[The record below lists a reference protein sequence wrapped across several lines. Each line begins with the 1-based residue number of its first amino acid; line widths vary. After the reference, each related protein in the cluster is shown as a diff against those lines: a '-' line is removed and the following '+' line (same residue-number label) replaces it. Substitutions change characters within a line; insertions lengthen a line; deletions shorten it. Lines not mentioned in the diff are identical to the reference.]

1 MPGIAEMLAEAQ
13 SLLKL
18 QRFAEA
24 DRLYAG
30 VLEIEPQ
37 HADALLQRSRL
48 AVMQGRLSDARAML
62 ECILESEPNHAP
74 ACQGLAVVSQRAGDL
89 VQAAAWYARIEQIDP
104 SDPGAAYNSSVVQQQ
119 LGQLRQAESSL
130 RRAISLDARF
140 APAANNLGNL
150 LMQQARYTEAEATYR
165 QAVGAAPTLVQAHY
179 NLGLVLQ
186 KLGRLDEAEH
196 AFQSALDLKPNDPA
210 ALLAMGS
217 LKQDA
222 KDCEQALVWYRR
234 ALAATPDLID
244 GHFNLGTALRD
255 LQRPNEA
262 LATFRQ
268 ALAIAS
274 SGAGL
279 ARFAEL
285 PQAVSGAYFEIGG
298 LLRQQDDIEAWIAHY
313 NTCPAQLRGDVRHA
327 QYGLGIAMYLGDPW
341 RAEQELA
348 RVLPNVDRLV
358 DLGALA
364 RLLPILQYLDV
375 GQRDLLRF
383 YRRFNELAEIFTR
396 GMRFAADPG
405 SRQGRRI
412 RIGYLSP
419 DFKIHVMGLLMVE
432 VIARHD
438 RARFEIFL
446 YAIDGVDDALTER
459 FRAACDHYVRLD
471 SPSSSDNAR
480 RIAADRLDL
489 LVDLGGH
496 MAGSRPLILAY
507 KPAPVQIT
515 HLGYHGSLGLEN
527 VDFKLT
533 DAHADLPG
541 NAQFLLERLLPMD
554 GCLMPF
560 LRRTPSDHSATRA
573 EIGIAEDRVVFGV
586 FVNVLK
592 LSPRCVAAWRAILD
606 RVGNAVLAFSPHYR
620 WAREATIKCMARA
633 GIPSEKVVFIPSGD
647 ERDFGRWRYRLV
659 DIVLDTFPYTGG
671 DTSVAALDMG
681 VPVVTLCGER
691 QSERVTYSILKNLG
705 VEGGIAY
712 SDAEYVD
719 IACRLAQDPA
729 GRAAMSAQILERLR
743 DSGVSDMGVYTRNL
757 EAAFLDAISIEQ
769 AASR

>member
-1 MPGIAEMLAEAQ
+1 MQGIAELLAEAQ

-24 DRLYAG
+24 DRLYAA

-48 AVMQGRLSDARAML
+48 AVMNGRLPDARAML
-62 ECILESEPNHAP
+62 EKILETEPNHAP
-74 ACQGLAVVSQRAGDL
+74 ACQGLALVSQRAGDL
-89 VQAAAWYARIEQIDP
+89 AQAATWYARVERIDP
-104 SDPGAAYNSSVVQQQ
+104 SDPGAAYNCSVVQQQ
-119 LGQLRQAESSL
+119 LGQLQQAESSL
-130 RRAISLDARF
+130 RRAISLDSRF
-140 APAANNLGNL
+140 APASNNLGNL
-150 LMQQARYTEAEATYR
+150 LMMQARYAEAELAYR
-165 QAVGAAPTLVQAHY
+165 QAVAATPSLDQARY

-186 KLGRLDEAEH
+186 KLGRLDEAEL
-196 AFQSALDLKPNDPA
+196 AFQSVLDLKPNDPA

-222 KDCEQALVWYRR
+222 KDLEQALVWYRR
-234 ALAATPDLID
+234 ALAAAPDWID

-255 LQRPNEA
+255 LQRPEEA
-262 LATFRQ
+262 LAAFRQ

-279 ARFAEL
+279 ARLAEL
-285 PQAVSGAYFEIGG
+285 PAAVSGAYFEIAG

-313 NTCPAQLRGDVRHA
+313 DTCPAQLRADVRHA
-327 QYGLGIAMYLGDPW
+327 QYGLGIAMYVGDPW

-348 RVLPNVDRLV
+348 RVLPDVERIADF
-358 DLGALA
+358 GALA

-375 GQRDLLRF
+375 RQSDLLRF
-383 YRRFNELAEIFTR
+383 YRRFNELAETFTR

-419 DFKIHVMGLLMVE
+419 DFKIHVMGLLMYE

-446 YAIDGVDDALTER
+446 YAIDATNDALTER
-459 FRAACDHYVRLD
+459 FQTACDHYVTLD
-471 SPSSSDNAR
+471 APASSDNAR

-533 DAHADLPG
+533 DAHADLPENG
-541 NAQFLLERLLPMD
+541 QFLVERLLPMD
-554 GCLMPF
+554 GCVMPF
-560 LRRTPSDHSATRA
+560 LRRAPSGHAGTRA
-573 EIGIAEDRVVFGV
+573 EMGIAEDRVLFGV

-592 LSPRCVAAWRAILD
+592 LSPRCVAAWRTILD
-606 RVGNAVLAFSPHYR
+606 RVDEAVLAFSPHYR
-620 WAREATIKCMARA
+620 WARAATAKCMGSA
-633 GIPSEKVVFIPSGD
+633 GIPSEKVVFLPSGD

-671 DTSVAALDMG
+671 DTSVAALDME

-691 QSERVTYSILKNLG
+691 QSERMTYSILKNLG
-705 VEGGIAY
+705 VEGGIAH

-729 GRAAMSAQILERLR
+729 GRAAMSAQIRQRLR
-743 DSGVSDMGVYTRNL
+743 DSTISDMGVYTRNL
-757 EAAFLDAISIEQ
+757 EAAFLDAISMGQ